1 MIERLESMLANGQ
14 DTTLLRF
21 TLGKNYIEIDD
32 IERAVTHLQRCVE
45 LDPTYSA
52 AWKLLGKARLAR
64 GDVIGARRAWE
75 EGIRMAA
82 ARGNKQVEKEM
93 VVFLRRLD
101 KS

>member
-14 DTTLLRF
+14 DTALLRF